1 MCGAEALV
9 RWNHPSRGLILP
21 DAFIPLAENTGLI
34 GPLTR
39 RVLDLALAQARQW
52 AEQGSPLQVAVN
64 LSARNLLDD
73 RLDALVAELLTAHG
87 VAAHLL
93 KLEVTESAI
102 MTDPVRAKNLLQR
115 LHAQGVAISI
125 DDFGAGYTSLGQLK
139 NLPVTELKIDRS
151 FVMTMESDTSNAL
164 IVRSVIELSHNLGLS
179 AVAEGVEGADILAT
193 LSGYSCDVAQGY
205 HLSRPLP
212 PDVFDDWRAHW
223 AGVPSLPPAPAVE
236 SLEPA

>member
-1 MCGAEALV
+1 M

-212 PDVFDDWRAHW
+212 PDVFDHWRAHW